1 MATDVERLTIALE
14 ARINQFERQLKKAE
28 SAMDGSAS
36 GVEQRAQ
43 QMARRVERDLGGMGD
58 RLANS
63 LRGSFAPLAGIIAGA
78 LSVEG
83 IRQASDAYTRAQNAL
98 KVAGLEGDA
107 LTGTFNELFAIAQR
121 NGTAIEPLVNLYGGL
136 AQAQKELNATG
147 SELTQFTE
155 GVSLALR
162 VAGTDAQS
170 ASGALLQLRQAMGSG
185 RVQAEEYNSILEGA
199 RPVLQAVAAG
209 MVEAGGSVAQLTRL
223 VKDGEVS
230 SEAFFRAF
238 LAGRPLLED
247 MASRT
252 APTVSQGIVKIQN
265 AFVNLI
271 GEMDRVTGASDAL
284 GSGLSNVANF
294 FSNTLAPS
302 VVKATQALIDYRNAV
317 TRALAAAGNSSLFG
331 GPLSAEQ
338 LRAAGLEPPPGAGQS
353 GRGRAGFGG
362 GGWSGRGRGGASRID
377 PISASDFP
385 VGGAGRGGA
394 GGSGGGESLD
404 SYEREI
410 QAIQRRTEAL
420 RMENTVVGQSSF
432 EVARAKAE
440 HELLRAAKQEEYE
453 ITPELASRVRALA
466 NSYAVASE
474 NLELAR
480 QKQQDFVAAQRFAGQ
495 AISGFLSD
503 IVSGGKNAQE
513 ALMNLLKRLS
523 EVMLQAALL
532 GDGPLGGIF
541 GMRGGP
547 NQVGGLIGALFS
559 GFGGARADGGPVQS
573 GSTYMVGE
581 RGPELFTPRTSGMI
595 VPNEALHSGGGQ
607 SGRVDV
613 VVTVAPSGEF
623 DSRVVRVSGAVAGAT
638 VRRALSDFAPS
649 VPGLVAD
656 AERRR
661 A

>member
-1 MATDVERLTIALE
+1 MATDVERLAISLE
-14 ARINQFERQLKKAE
+14 ARVNQFERQLKKAE
-28 SAMDGSAS
+28 RDLDGSANNI
-36 GVEQRAQ
+36 ENRA
-43 QMARRVERDLGGMGD
+43 ARMSRKVEREVDGMGE
-58 RLANS
+58 RMAGS
-63 LRGSFAPLAGIIAGA
+63 LRGAFAPLAGIIAGA

-83 IRQASDAYTRAQNAL
+83 IRQASDAYTRVQNSL

-121 NGTAIEPLVNLYGGL
+121 NGTALEPLVGLYSGL

-185 RVQAEEYNSILEGA
+185 RVSAEEYNSILEGA

-238 LAGRPLLED
+238 IAGRPLLED

-252 APTVSQGIVKIQN
+252 APTVSQGIAKIQN
-265 AFVNLI
+265 AFFKLV
-271 GEMDRVTGASDAL
+271 GEVDKVSGASTAL
-284 GSGLSNVANF
+284 GNGLNNVAGF
-294 FSNTLAPS
+294 FSDTLTPS
-302 VVKATQALIDYRNAV
+302 VVAATQALIDYKNAV
-317 TRALAAAGNSSLFG
+317 SAALAAAGNSRLFG
-331 GPLSAEQ
+331 GALSADQ
-338 LRAAGLEPPPGAGQS
+338 LRAAGLEPVTDADRAPPAASVPTPPVITPIRNSNFRVNSTGT
-353 GRGRAGFGG
+353 GG
-362 GGWSGRGRGGASRID
+362 GGGGGAERAD
-377 PISASDFP
+377 AF
-385 VGGAGRGGA
+385 
-394 GGSGGGESLD
+394 
-404 SYEREI
+404 EREVE
-410 QAIQRRTEAL
+410 AIKRRTEAL
-420 RMENTVVGQSSF
+420 RLENTVVGQSSF

-453 ITPELASRVRALA
+453 MTPQLVSQIRSLA
-466 NSYAVASE
+466 NAYAVQSE
-474 NLELAR
+474 DLEAAR
-480 QKQQDFVAAQRFAGQ
+480 QKQQAFIDMQRFAGQ

-503 IVSGGKNAQE
+503 IVSGGRNAQE

-541 GMRGGP
+541 GMRGQGGAP
-547 NQVGGLIGALFS
+547 GGLIGALF
-559 GFGGARADGGPVQS
+559 GPFGGARATGGPVTAGTS
-573 GSTYMVGE
+573 YLVGE
-581 RGPELFTPRTSGMI
+581 RGPELFTARSSGMI
-595 VPNEALHSGGGQ
+595 VPNEALRSGGGQ
-607 SGRVDV
+607 SGRVEV
-613 VVTVAPSGEF
+613 IVTVAPSGEF
-623 DSRVVRVSGAVAGAT
+623 DSRVARVSGAVSSAT
-638 VRRALSDFAPS
+638 VKQALNAFAPQ
-649 VPGLVAD
+649 VPGIVAD

-661 A
+661 V